1 MSEIIHEKSK
11 KSAQS
16 ANLEDL
22 LYQFFKLYDNWSLEQ
37 KMVGQRE
44 AELIKTIEAFDE
56 KIESLD
62 EVKEVIKESI
72 HKEAKT
78 ALSVTASTTAAEVK
92 KYCHAELNH
101 LMQDLNRSLSYANS
115 VIPKIEEFEKDYS
128 LRLWTMIVLAI
139 FLIGFAAGSGWT
151 AHNTIS
157 VDEFKKKVRFQ

>member
-1 MSEIIHEKSK
+1 MSEFTTEKSK
-11 KSAQS
+11 ASTAPH
-16 ANLEDL
+16 NLEDL

-62 EVKEVIKESI
+62 EVKEVIKDSI
-72 HKEAKT
+72 QKEART
-78 ALSVTASTTAAEVK
+78 ALSVTASTAAAEVK
-92 KYCHAELNH
+92 KYCHAELDY

-115 VIPKIEEFEKDYS
+115 VIPKIQEFEKDYS
-128 LRLWTMIVLAI
+128 LRLWTMIVLAV
-139 FLIGFAAGSGWT
+139 FLIGFAAGTAWT

-157 VDEFKKKVRFQ
+157 VEEFKKKVRFQ